1 MERLY
6 EDRNIEIRLDKI
18 NKCIEYNWKDF
29 VPSEEYMELLE
40 KVYNYSIQHECD
52 KNLVDMRNMKVIP
65 EEVVDWMQSDWL
77 PRMLQEGIVRFA
89 LINTKSIIAG
99 MTVGK
104 IVDGVREVGSERGLK
119 NAFFDD
125 LDEAR
130 AWIAKNS

>member
-1 MERLY
+1 
-6 EDRNIEIRLDKI
+6 
-18 NKCIEYNWKDF
+18 
-29 VPSEEYMELLE
+29 
-40 KVYNYSIQHECD
+40 
-52 KNLVDMRNMKVIP
+52 
-65 EEVVDWMQSDWL
+65 
-77 PRMLQEGIVRFA
+77 
-89 LINTKSIIAG
+89 